1 MKNKKINKT
10 SLITI
15 LLAVLGVCLLL
26 VGGIGGARAV
36 LVPDAVE
43 YDETLQASK
52 VDVELYENDSL
63 VSGKDTLLS
72 ALQEKPFAVGKHY
85 PEVLKVKNP
94 DASVDSYV
102 RVTLYKYWT
111 ITETSEDGETIITK
125 RVDLDPSLI
134 EFDIPEQ
141 DPDDPDWIEKTP
153 EKNSPESRVFY
164 YTKKLSAGKETTPVI
179 NAIFAKYEL
188 DNYVTQTIV
197 KEKGPDNITRTT
209 ITSTYQYDGLTLNLE
224 ASVDAIQA
232 SHVED
237 AMKASWGV
245 DVTMSGDTIAS
256 IN

>member
-43 YDETLQASK
+43 YDELLQASTL
-52 VDVELYENDSL
+52 DVELYENGNL
-63 VSGKDTLLS
+63 VSGENALLS
-72 ALQEKPFAVGKHY
+72 AIEKPFAVGKHY
-85 PEVLKVKNP
+85 PEVLTVKNP
-94 DASVDSYV
+94 EESVDSYV
-102 RVTLYKYWT
+102 RVTLYKYWM
-111 ITETSEDGETIITK
+111 EDGK

-134 EFDIPEQ
+134 EFELGSG
-141 DPDDPDWIEKTP
+141 WIEKTP
-153 EKNSPESRVFY
+153 ENNSPESRVFY
-164 YTKKLSAGKETTPVI
+164 YTKKLSAGDETTPVI

-188 DNYVTQTIV
+188 DNYVTQTIE
-197 KEKGPDNITRTT
+197 KETGEDGITRTT

-232 SHVED
+232 SRVED
-237 AMKASWGV
+237 AMEASWGV
-245 DVTMSGDTIAS
+245 NVTMSGDTIAS